1 MALNEEDQTEVAFKS
16 IRADVDPVSGNE
28 VPPGSLPEEVRDDIP
43 VMLSEGEYVVP
54 ADVLRYYGVK
64 FFEDLRTM
72 AKVGLADMEANG
84 RIGGEPIEEQGELPF
99 TDDELLAEEDAMEP
113 EDEQMSAAFGGLVG
127 FAPGGLNMP
136 EGTQVG
142 TTGSAG
148 FAQDPND
155 PTQVVMGSALSS
167 TGYELVTFYGP
178 GGLNDK
184 VNIPFFNGMALAA
197 IPPNY
202 TKDAPQE
209 TELEKATSEDS
220 SEGFAEK
227 AKISFE
233 KDKEPTDYS
242 NPDEARKAV
251 ENYYAT
257 QSHPGIIGLLAKAF
271 NSKDEILSGI
281 DSALGNTEPDSEK
294 AKELADVR
302 KTLEDKSLYKEEKQ
316 EKGFADTFLGDL
328 LGFDGNFGLSDKRK
342 GKSTQPDYSSKLKY
356 LKGDAPEG
364 LSWLGNER
372 DSYNAAVRTGNDRVV
387 QHYDIINEARE
398 AQEAYKKGKSTGN
411 VMLSKE
417 TIERLDKEIADA
429 EDKDKKE

>member
-178 GGLNDK
+178 GGINDK

-202 TKDAPQE
+202 TKEAPQE
-209 TELEKATSEDS
+209 TELEKSTSSDRDPVDPTLM
-220 SEGFAEK
+220 EK
-227 AKISFE
+227 VLSKQE
-233 KDKEPTDYS
+233 KDKPIDYKNPQSVQQAIDTYYSSGPMFKVFGPIGLAADIGISKYEKSNLLSNIDETLNDEEWSATNKNEAEEIAKLKNLLLDKDAYQAQSTEERGFGDWLKDLFGFGDGSFSLKNDPIPPKPSGVSSQDWSDTTLGNWVDATNLVQSLHPSDDPVAYHKAIKAQSDASRAATAAAQAAAAEKEAEEAEPT
-242 NPDEARKAV
+242 P
-251 ENYYAT
+251 
-257 QSHPGIIGLLAKAF
+257 
-271 NSKDEILSGI
+271 
-281 DSALGNTEPDSEK
+281 
-294 AKELADVR
+294 
-302 KTLEDKSLYKEEKQ
+302 
-316 EKGFADTFLGDL
+316 
-328 LGFDGNFGLSDKRK
+328 
-342 GKSTQPDYSSKLKY
+342 
-356 LKGDAPEG
+356 
-364 LSWLGNER
+364 
-372 DSYNAAVRTGNDRVV
+372 
-387 QHYDIINEARE
+387 
-398 AQEAYKKGKSTGN
+398 
-411 VMLSKE
+411 
-417 TIERLDKEIADA
+417 
-429 EDKDKKE
+429 